1 MILPDSIIAPDDGA
15 INAEAAA
22 DKTYKIDFG
31 KERIMGYADGI
42 EAVKQAV
49 EKILLTER
57 FQYLIYDSD
66 YGVELESLIGQP
78 QGYVKADI
86 KRRVTEAL
94 MQDDR
99 IKNVTD
105 FDIQF
110 EGDIVNVSFTVMSA
124 YGNLSEEVSINV

>member
-15 INAEAAA
+15 INVEAAT
-22 DKTYKIDFG
+22 DKTYKIDFSKG
-31 KERIMGYADGI
+31 RVMGYADGI

-99 IKNVTD
+99 IKDVTD

>member
-94 MQDDR
+94 LQDDR
-99 IKNVTD
+99 IKDVTD

-110 EGDIVNVSFTVMSA
+110 EGDIVNVSFTVISV
-124 YGNLSEEVSINV
+124 YGNLSEDVSINV